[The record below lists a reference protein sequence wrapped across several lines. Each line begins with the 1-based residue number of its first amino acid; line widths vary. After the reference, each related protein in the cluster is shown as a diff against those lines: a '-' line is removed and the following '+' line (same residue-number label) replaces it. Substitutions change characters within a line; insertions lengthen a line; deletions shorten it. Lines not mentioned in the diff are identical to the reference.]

1 MNTLKIFFII
11 FALLSVHGVAQVSI
25 SDSSLVFI
33 ETLYNSGQYLSAEL
47 EARRMLEQP
56 GLNDSAKVQI
66 DKWIAFSLIAQ
77 GKSSSAKE
85 RFISLLTIDGT
96 FELDPVLT
104 SPKILTVFNDAR
116 MKFISQ
122 KKNVSIDTVRSELR
136 LQPDGPVLTFRTIIF
151 PGWEQ
156 VHQGRETI
164 GYGLLSGGVV
174 ALASGIAFEVLRGN
188 ARENYLKAKTSAD
201 ISSKYDTYNFYRKA
215 EVYSFAAFAAV
226 YLASEIDVFTRSGV
240 NVQPVFSKKNGA
252 QMLLTVRF

>member
-1 MNTLKIFFII
+1 MNALKTLFIFFL
-11 FALLSVHGVAQVSI
+11 FFSVRGAAQVSF

-56 GLNDSAKVQI
+56 GLYDSAKVQI

-122 KKNVSIDTVRSELR
+122 KKNVSVDTVRSESR
-136 LQPDGPVLTFRTIIF
+136 PQPDGPVLTFRTIIF

-156 VHQGRETI
+156 LHQGRETI
-164 GYGLLSGGVV
+164 GYGLLSGGAVT
-174 ALASGIAFEVLRGN
+174 LASGIAFEVLRGN
-188 ARENYLKAKTSAD
+188 AREEYLNAKTSAD
-201 ISSKYDTYNFYRKA
+201 ISSKYDTYNYYRKA
-215 EVYSFAAFAAV
+215 EIFSFAAFAAV
-226 YLASEIDVFTRSGV
+226 YLASEIDVFTWSGV
-240 NVQPVFSKKNGA
+240 NVQPAFSMKSGA